1 MMKGRSLLT
10 GAAMVLLAAACSDG
24 PTSPREV
31 AAPSAS
37 VIEVPSA
44 GPVFQVVPG
53 SLENGPTP
61 PGGVT
66 TGGFG
71 TATGIGGQMI
81 QYSDI
86 KSGNFSL
93 LGWAPG
99 PIGVTV
105 GVGTVPLF
113 FEGVMGGGPDD
124 GPVLGA
130 LWTGTA
136 MVTINGQL
144 QSVPVRV
151 LINGNGLTSGA
162 DLESLG
168 VPAGIGAIVV
178 STGTTLDVH
187 VAAEA
192 FVNSGWLP
200 MSMAFSGAEVQM
212 SLAGFVWKIA
222 SCDAG
227 NYMDTDAGGCQAAPA
242 GSYAAGG
249 YAPLT
254 QCAAGSYQPNTG
266 QSSCIAADAGYYVS
280 QSGQTSETA
289 CGNGKYQPDTGATGC
304 LNAPPGSYA
313 TGTAQTSAT
322 LCSPGYYTGTYGNT
336 SCAAAPRGTYVADS
350 GATHQTACAAGSY
363 NNSTGQSSCQLAAA
377 GYYASGTGNFTPTKC
392 AAGSYSDSPGSA
404 SCTLAPAGSYA
415 PQPSG
420 IAGATSA
427 TLCDAGTF
435 TSTAGQ
441 ASCTIAPAG
450 SYVSG
455 TGATSAT
462 PASPGNYVA
471 GTGATSQTQC
481 SAGYYQPGSGA
492 TSCIAASTGFY
503 VAGTGATSQT
513 ACAVGYTNTGTANT
527 SCVKM
532 DATVA
537 YDALISTAQ
546 LTPGVAASE
555 VNKLISAKKQLTT
568 KVSTVC
574 KAIDGFVSYVN
585 RVTPKSISTANAAIL
600 IRKTQDADVA
610 IGC

>member
-1 MMKGRSLLT
+1 MIRSRSLLT
-10 GAAMVLLAAACSDG
+10 GAALVLLAAACSDG

-37 VIEVPSA
+37 VIEVPSV

-99 PIGVTV
+99 PIGITV
-105 GVGTVPLF
+105 GAGTVPLF

-124 GPVLGA
+124 GAVLGA

-136 MVTINGQL
+136 MATINGQL

-162 DLESLG
+162 DLEALG

-200 MSMAFSGAEVQM
+200 MSMAFSGAEVQL

-227 NYMDTDAGGCQAAPA
+227 NYMDTDAGGCQTAPA

-249 YAPLT
+249 YAPLAE
-254 QCAAGSYQPNTG
+254 CATGTYQPDTG
-266 QSSCIAADAGYYVS
+266 QSSCIAADAGYYVN
-280 QSGQTSETA
+280 QTGQTSETA
-289 CGNGKYQPDTGATGC
+289 CGNGKYQPDTGQYGC

-313 TGTAQTSAT
+313 TGTAQTAAT

-336 SCAAAPRGTYVADS
+336 SCTAAPRGTYVADS

-363 NNSTGQSSCQLAAA
+363 NNSTGQSSCQLAPA
-377 GYYASGTGNFTPTKC
+377 GYYAAGTGNFTPTKC
-392 AAGSYSDSPGSA
+392 PAGSFSSSSGSA

-420 IAGATSA
+420 SQGATSA
-427 TLCDAGTF
+427 ILCD
-435 TSTAGQ
+435 
-441 ASCTIAPAG
+441 
-450 SYVSG
+450 
-455 TGATSAT
+455 
-462 PASPGNYVA
+462 
-471 GTGATSQTQC
+471 
-481 SAGYYQPGSGA
+481 AGYYQPDTGQA
-492 TSCIAASTGFY
+492 SCIAASTGFY

-513 ACAVGYTNTGTANT
+513 ACAIGYTNTGTANT

-546 LTPGVAASE
+546 STPGVSASE
-555 VNKLISAKKQLTT
+555 INKLISARKQLTG
-568 KVSTVC
+568 KVSAVC